1 MAPLGDH
8 SYKPPR
14 LHGPTLFFKSVLII
28 KRAGFLGRGG
38 FSNGA
43 DMARDKPMTDE
54 IAATLLRIAN
64 SLERL
69 APPPAPEPDLSQG
82 AAFRWDGAHLHVVHK
97 PNAFPLDRF
106 AGVDQQMAALSQNI
120 GALARGTASHDMMLW
135 GSRGMGKSALVRSIA
150 LHNGVAL
157 VEAGGDALGTLP
169 ALFSRLE
176 AAGRPFLL
184 FVDDLAF
191 SAADPDVRMLR
202 SLLDGGIAER
212 PPNVRLAVT
221 SNHRHLVE
229 RPPADSRHARDST
242 DDQLALVDRFGLVL
256 GFHAPD
262 QDTWLE
268 MVRRHLAPEGFAL
281 DEADAIAFA
290 LARGGRS
297 GRTAWHYRTE
307 LLTRQAAKAYTKEK

>member
-1 MAPLGDH
+1 
-8 SYKPPR
+8 
-14 LHGPTLFFKSVLII
+14 
-28 KRAGFLGRGG
+28 
-38 FSNGA
+38 
-43 DMARDKPMTDE
+43 MTNE
-54 IAATLLRIAN
+54 IAETLLRIAH
-64 SLERL
+64 SLERM
-69 APPPAPEPDLSQG
+69 APPPAPEPDLSAG
-82 AAFRWDGAHLHVVHK
+82 AAYRWDGVQLHAVMK
-97 PNAFPLDRF
+97 PNALPLERF
-106 AGVDQQMAALSQNI
+106 AGVDQQLSALSQNI
-120 GALARGTASHDMMLW
+120 GALANGSASHDMLLW
-135 GSRGMGKSALVRSIA
+135 GSRGMGKSALVRSVA
-150 LHNGVAL
+150 LAQGVAL
-157 VEAGGDALGTLP
+157 VQAAGDALGSLP
-169 ALFSRLE
+169 ALFTRLE

-191 SAADPDVRMLR
+191 SATDPDVRALR

-212 PPNVRLAVT
+212 PANVRLAVT

-262 QDTWLE
+262 QPTWLE
-268 MVRRHLAPEGFAL
+268 MVRRHLAPEGLPL

-307 LLTRQAAKAYTKEK
+307 LLTRAAAGK

>member
-1 MAPLGDH
+1 
-8 SYKPPR
+8 
-14 LHGPTLFFKSVLII
+14 
-28 KRAGFLGRGG
+28 
-38 FSNGA
+38 
-43 DMARDKPMTDE
+43 MTNE
-54 IAATLLRIAN
+54 IPAILLRIAH

-69 APPPAPEPDLSQG
+69 APPPAPEADLRSG
-82 AAFRWDGAHLHVVHK
+82 PAFRWDGAMVHAVGQ
-97 PNAFPLDRF
+97 PNALPLDRF
-106 AGVDQQMAALSQNI
+106 AGVDQQMAALHQNI
-120 GALARGTASHDMMLW
+120 GALARGAPSHDMMLW

-150 LHNGVAL
+150 VARGVAL
-157 VEAGGDALGTLP
+157 VEASADALSTLP
-169 ALFSRLE
+169 SLFTRLE

-191 SAADPDVRMLR
+191 SAADPDVRLLR
-202 SLLDGGIAER
+202 SLLDGGIAAR
-212 PPNVRLAVT
+212 PANVRLAVT

-262 QDTWLE
+262 QDNWLE
-268 MVRRHLAPEGFAL
+268 MVRRHLAPEGLEL

-307 LLTRQAAKAYTKEK
+307 LLARRSAEK